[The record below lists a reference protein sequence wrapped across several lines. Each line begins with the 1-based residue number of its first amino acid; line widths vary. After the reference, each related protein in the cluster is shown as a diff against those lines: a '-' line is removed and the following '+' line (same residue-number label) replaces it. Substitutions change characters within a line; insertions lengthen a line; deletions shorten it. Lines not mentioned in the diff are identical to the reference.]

1 MADKGAEIAMEVV
14 GASVANKTT
23 VAGALTGAVGWLAQV
38 NWLGLSGVLIA
49 ILGLLVNF
57 YFQHRRDKREAAESA
72 ARIEAIK
79 GRCDA

>member
-14 GASVANKTT
+14 GASVANKAT
-23 VAGALTGAVGWLAQV
+23 VAGAFTGAVGWLAQV

-57 YFQHRRDKREAAESA
+57 YFQHRRDKLEQAESL
-72 ARIEAIK
+72 ARIKALR
-79 GRCDA
+79 GRCDV

>member
-1 MADKGAEIAMEVV
+1 MANKAELAIEAA
-14 GASVANKTT
+14 GTSVANKTT
-23 VAGALTGAVGWLAQV
+23 VAGAVTGAVGWAADI
-38 NWLGLSGVLIA
+38 NWIGLIGAAVAVLGLA
-49 ILGLLVNF
+49 VNI